1 MRGVGRVGFVNGR
14 VAVGWRGGVEDGG
27 GSKAVSGGVEKIGKA
42 TTRPWFVS
50 YFATHR
56 LGVPLAPLVFLPP
69 RSLH

>member
-1 MRGVGRVGFVNGR
+1 MSVSSMGGWRWVGVGVLRM
-14 VAVGWRGGVEDGG
+14 
-27 GSKAVSGGVEKIGKA
+27 GSKAVSGGVEKIGKVK
-42 TTRPWFVS
+42 TRPWFVS